1 MSFRQ
6 RDNVPADA
14 DSTAKLWSGGY
25 PADEIG
31 SAESELG
38 PRIPKPLPTDQ
49 YVTVDERV
57 EGVVGVV
64 AADWPTIDAGGLRF
78 DGAISD
84 AWFDQADLQAAVDR
98 LRRDAGQLD
107 RPLRIGDSFWI
118 RGYSPASLDA
128 WEDLRDITIYARAM
142 AKAAVAVVAV
152 GAMDAEPYVAA
163 DRDIADEGITSDEV
177 QDRRRDEPP
186 PAGSATASPVI

>member
-6 RDNVPADA
+6 RSDVPADE

-25 PADEIG
+25 PEDG
-31 SAESELG
+31 TSSAESE
-38 PRIPKPLPTDQ
+38 PSIPEPLPTDQ

-78 DGAISD
+78 GGAILE

-98 LRRDAGQLD
+98 LRRDADQLD

-163 DRDIADEGITSDEV
+163 DRDIVEEGITSVGD